1 MRSFEPPRARRSADL
16 ARAAPTAVGLPGAHG
31 GVDAIQVRVERLEAR
46 RQRRVGLAQGVDAL
60 ALAQHQQAEA
70 RTVEARELA
79 LDLVDADVRPAGQ
92 RHRVVLERHAAE
104 LFDLDEVGE
113 GVLRV
118 DERVDLL
125 ETLSRV
131 LEQVDLLPAPGGAQP
146 ALAVAQPLHAAARF
160 VEQARRQRAEFLE
173 GEAVGV
179 DGAFE
184 AQERQDLG
192 ARRAVA
198 GRQAMVVQQH
208 PDGEHDVEIGIVRE
222 DVPLALA
229 QIEAA
234 QQQHHGLLAGR
245 QREGAHTA
253 LVVIEVVDAAHRVRE
268 GLALRGAVQ
277 EDRAGRRVARLRR
290 AHAAAALDPHRE
302 GRRLDTDELASARL
316 LADLVALRGVQ
327 RAHRRARELHRRRRR
342 ERRPGLRARRA
353 KPRLDDRVDSHA
365 IAPLHARRPAAPADP
380 RAASSRRPG
389 PAVTPVTDPGARA
402 AACGRLGGG
411 RTHPGSCACRYRQ
424 GYVDGQ
430 APRNP
435 VGCDRR
441 LGGVGRL
448 PTGAEAGARRSRRDA
463 EPATIR

>member
-1 MRSFEPPRARRSADL
+1 MPTCARQASA
-16 ARAAPTAVGLPGAHG
+16 T
-31 GVDAIQVRVERLEAR
+31 
-46 RQRRVGLAQGVDAL
+46 
-60 ALAQHQQAEA
+60 
-70 RTVEARELA
+70 ELFSSG
-79 LDLVDADVRPAGQ
+79 D
-92 RHRVVLERHAAE
+92 AAE

-131 LEQVDLLPAPGGAQP
+131 LEQVDLLPAPGVAQP
-146 ALAVAQPLHAAARF
+146 ALAVAQPLHAAACF

-173 GEAVGV
+173 GQAVGV

-192 ARRAVA
+192 ARRPVA

-208 PDGEHDVEIGIVRE
+208 PDGEHDVEVGIVRE

-245 QREGAHTA
+245 QREGAHAA

-277 EDRAGRRVARLRR
+277 EDRAGRRVTRLRR
-290 AHAAAALDPHRE
+290 AHAAAALDAHRE
-302 GRRLDTDELASARL
+302 GGRLYTDEPASARV
-316 LADLVALRGVQ
+316 LADLVALRGAQ
-327 RAHRRARELHRRRRR
+327 RAHRRARALLRLPAPRAA
-342 ERRPGLRARRA
+342 PGPA
-353 KPRLDDRVDSHA
+353 
-365 IAPLHARRPAAPADP
+365 RPARETTPRTTESIPMRRSPPRAAPRSARDP

-389 PAVTPVTDPGARA
+389 PAVTLVTGGGEALLAVSVPFVSKFVGDAFAVAVASTARVRPDDSPRPGALTASPRSSA
-402 AACGRLGGG
+402 PRPTWPPRHASRGAHGTMPGRLRVARSGTARAGERESAWCRALPLPRRFRARG
-411 RTHPGSCACRYRQ
+411 R
-424 GYVDGQ
+424 
-430 APRNP
+430 
-435 VGCDRR
+435 
-441 LGGVGRL
+441 
-448 PTGAEAGARRSRRDA
+448 
-463 EPATIR
+463 AT